1 MPWQSNMLALD
12 TNILVRLVTNDDPVQ
27 AQRVQDALDGELAAG
42 QECMVGHVVLCEL
55 VWVLDRLYGYSVAQC
70 QQTLAALL
78 GFAGLRFESTPVV
91 LAAFKAWQ
99 QHGGDWADHLIGA
112 QMQALGC
119 DAVLTL
125 DRRAGRAN
133 THHLLTG

>member
-1 MPWQSNMLALD
+1 MPWPSNMLALD
-12 TNILVRLVTNDDPVQ
+12 TNILVRLVTNDDSAQ
-27 AQRVQDALDGELAAG
+27 AQRVQEALDGELAAG
-42 QECMVGHVVLCEL
+42 RECMVGHVVLCEL

-70 QQTLAALL
+70 QHTLAALL

-91 LAAFKAWQ
+91 LTAFKAWQ

-125 DRRAGRAN
+125 DRLAGRNA
-133 THHLLTG
+133 THRLLPS